1 MVNQNG
7 TDTAPYTISSPFAM
21 RSNSSTGFVKWTKT
35 FYVKNMTG
43 SYSYTGFEISSS
55 QVAWL
60 LLLNSGTPYVYRISD
75 NGTILQI
82 IWFGSFN
89 LNFAPTVA
97 FMSLISETD
106 FLFVQDL
113 SLFNGKMSV
122 SPASGTDYS
131 IARISTDLSL
141 K

>member
-1 MVNQNG
+1 
-7 TDTAPYTISSPFAM
+7 
-21 RSNSSTGFVKWTKT
+21 
-35 FYVKNMTG
+35 MTG

-122 SPASGTDYS
+122 GPASGTDYS